1 MKILYII
8 KEDPDSTLNTL
19 IEENRK
25 SHDVTV
31 IDLRAHNGYGD
42 VVDQIFDCDR
52 LITW

>member
-1 MKILYII
+1 MRVLYLV
-8 KEDPDSTLNTL
+8 KEDADRTLNTL

-31 IDLRAHNGYGD
+31 IDLRAHKGYGH
-42 VVDQIFDCDR
+42 VVDQILDCDR

>member
-1 MKILYII
+1 MRILYII
-8 KEDPDSTLNTL
+8 KEDPDQTLHTL

-25 SHDVTV
+25 SHDVAV
-31 IDLRAHNGYGD
+31 LDLRAHKGYGD